1 MTVAA
6 FSPNLFWDVDPSTI
20 SMEDNSAYIIQRAL
34 EYGQMNDWRLL
45 NQYYGLNRIVNECKQ
60 MRTLDPV
67 CLSFICTISHKP
79 LLHDMR
85 LVGGTS
91 LALQYG
97 HRRSVDLDFFGHTTE
112 DVDELTNM
120 LSSCAKDVVR
130 GNCTKSIKAYFLNN
144 IKVDIVNYQYRWID
158 EPVICDGLRLASPK
172 DIAAM
177 KVNAVMGRGTKK
189 DFVDMYF
196 LLRHYT
202 FDEIMQFY
210 LQKYPDGS
218 EYRALLSMTY
228 FADADPQP
236 MPHMFQQV
244 EWNTIK
250 EEVKHQVERYNQ
262 SITGQ

>member
-1 MTVAA
+1 MKKV
-6 FSPNLFWDVDPSTI
+6 
-20 SMEDNSAYIIQRAL
+20 
-34 EYGQMNDWRLL
+34 LL
-45 NQYYGLNRIVNECKQ
+45 IMMV
-60 MRTLDPV
+60 
-67 CLSFICTISHKP
+67 
-79 LLHDMR
+79 
-85 LVGGTS
+85 
-91 LALQYG
+91 
-97 HRRSVDLDFFGHTTE
+97 
-112 DVDELTNM
+112 
-120 LSSCAKDVVR
+120 
-130 GNCTKSIKAYFLNN
+130 
-144 IKVDIVNYQYRWID
+144 
-158 EPVICDGLRLASPK
+158 
-172 DIAAM
+172 
-177 KVNAVMGRGTKK
+177 AVMGRGTKK